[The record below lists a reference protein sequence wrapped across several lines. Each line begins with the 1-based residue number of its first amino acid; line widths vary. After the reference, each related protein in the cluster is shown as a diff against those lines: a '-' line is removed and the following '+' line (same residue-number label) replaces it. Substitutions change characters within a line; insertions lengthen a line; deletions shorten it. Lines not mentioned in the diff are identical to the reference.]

1 MLTSAG
7 VAFRC
12 GHIAVP
18 ITRFVGLE
26 MIKGGRTPIRHRS
39 MVAVTRVIT
48 VIHVTYPADL
58 AGSADGDIGTVQGM
72 LDELV
77 RRGGEPVRKVGAAL
91 RAMGYVPDVPER
103 RGDKPRE
110 VYLGWVDPARDYIT
124 GKFTLSL
131 DSKTVWLSHLDDQQ
145 QVRDM
150 PGAYSTGGYVALRI
164 YEPGGVARATDA
176 ARKVKLQP
184 PA

>member
-48 VIHVTYPADL
+48 VIHVTYPARRPVKPGPCTNKYAADEPIG
-58 AGSADGDIGTVQGM
+58 AVVAIGSAGIRGVIKIAVRTDRCGANIDGY
-72 LDELV
+72 LS
-77 RRGGEPVRKVGAAL
+77 RRDRCGAQ
-91 RAMGYVPDVPER
+91 
-103 RGDKPRE
+103 
-110 VYLGWVDPARDYIT
+110 T
-124 GKFTLSL
+124 HSC
-131 DSKTVWLSHLDDQQ
+131 
-145 QVRDM
+145 
-150 PGAYSTGGYVALRI
+150 
-164 YEPGGVARATDA
+164 
-176 ARKVKLQP
+176 
-184 PA
+184 